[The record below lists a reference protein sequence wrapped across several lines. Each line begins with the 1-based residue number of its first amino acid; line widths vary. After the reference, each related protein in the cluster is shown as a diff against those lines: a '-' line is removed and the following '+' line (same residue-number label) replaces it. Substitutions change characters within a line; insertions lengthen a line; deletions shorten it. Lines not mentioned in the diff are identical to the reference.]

1 MVRESDEQLRNE
13 LVRDYMNTTLY
24 RDNAEFKLRLEFYQ
38 DVEEIKALLKQ
49 IIDKMG

>member
-13 LVRDYMNTTLY
+13 LVREYTRLPLY
-24 RDNAEFKLRLEFYQ
+24 QENAEFKLRLEFYQ

-49 IIDKMG
+49 IIEKMG